1 MIVDYIRDT
10 AGGMLAVHFSKMEDE
25 KPESSVRFLTESEWE
40 MQIAVIAK
48 KKGEVIDKHIHPKLL
63 RTVYNTPETLLLR
76 KGKVQVTV
84 FDERK
89 NWIREI
95 VLSEGDILLQLAG
108 GHGFE
113 ILEDSEILE
122 VKQGSYAGAK
132 DKIRF

>member
-1 MIVDYIRDT
+1 MSITSETRR
-10 AGGMLAVHFSKMEDE
+10 GGILAVHFSRMEDD
-25 KPESSVRFLTESEWE
+25 KPQSSVRFLTENEWE

-76 KGKVQVTV
+76 KGKVKVTV

-95 VLSEGDILLQLAG
+95 VLNKGDMLLQLAG

-113 ILEDSEILE
+113 ILEDSELLE
-122 VKQGSYAGAK
+122 IKQGPFAGTK